1 MEPIASVDL
10 AHYRAIF
17 LTAET
22 PRGAGVSGQVGVRVF
37 AQSHLPTEELARI
50 WELADLDADGRLSL
64 DEFCIAMHLV
74 TRRVAGDSI
83 PNRLPSALLP
93 PFAWDDAARV
103 ADSLAGVASPSPPA
117 RSRGAVAD
125 APTGASPPSSHH
137 AEHGS
142 TERGWRMSADEK
154 AKYDGVFHTM
164 LRSSAGSYVEG
175 DTARRFLC
183 RSNLPTEEL
192 ARIWELADLDAD
204 GRLTRQE
211 FAIAMHLVTRR
222 VAGYS
227 IPATVPP
234 SLLGVVSP
242 PAQLPVKSL
251 QQPAPGPMLSSAL
264 DDAPRSLKAVSF
276 AEELAADAFGDTEEL
291 AVLAGGGYLARPGRA
306 GSPPFGLGPS
316 ASNDG
321 RTGGEAGAADDWLL
335 VEDNNNN
342 TSSRTG
348 AVAAELAA
356 LDRAAAATHA
366 MAERR
371 LAASLEGH
379 SAIKEQVLVA
389 TAQLLTR
396 GREAEEAEL
405 RLEAVEA
412 QRGACHREQE
422 WCAKR
427 LGALQLRCGESDA
440 LLREKHH
447 EVQLAQ
453 AELKQ
458 VAEEVSAA
466 QAGLNA
472 SLEYAQGL
480 TASLEHARAEARAL
494 KQAEALLQ
502 QRARLVSKQSA
513 PVRCEL
519 AQLHADIAILEEKV
533 KESAV
538 QESDDNPQ
546 ERAVE
551 LAEVLSQ
558 IAQAQLQQQRYQKE
572 LHAVVL
578 NREDRAATE
587 ASTLAVKRLELQRL
601 VEESARAEAS
611 QRALRSL
618 QL

>member
-1 MEPIASVDL
+1 
-10 AHYRAIF
+10 
-17 LTAET
+17 
-22 PRGAGVSGQVGVRVF
+22 
-37 AQSHLPTEELARI
+37 
-50 WELADLDADGRLSL
+50 
-64 DEFCIAMHLV
+64 
-74 TRRVAGDSI
+74 
-83 PNRLPSALLP
+83 
-93 PFAWDDAARV
+93 
-103 ADSLAGVASPSPPA
+103 
-117 RSRGAVAD
+117 
-125 APTGASPPSSHH
+125 
-137 AEHGS
+137 
-142 TERGWRMSADEK
+142 MSADEK

-276 AEELAADAFGDTEEL
+276 AEELAADAFGDKEEL
-291 AVLAGGGYLARPGRA
+291 AVLAGGSYLARPGRA

-321 RTGGEAGAADDWLL
+321 RAGGEAGAADDWLL

-412 QRGACHREQE
+412 QRGACHREHGVVLE
-422 WCAKR
+422 AAWRAAIALWGVGCLAEGEAPR
-427 LGALQLRCGESDA
+427 GAAGAGR
-440 LLREKHH
+440 
-447 EVQLAQ
+447 
-453 AELKQ
+453 
-458 VAEEVSAA
+458 A
-466 QAGLNA
+466 QAGGGGGERGA
-472 SLEYAQGL
+472 GAAQRLARVRAG
-480 TASLEHARAEARAL
+480 AHRQPRARARGGARA
-494 KQAEALLQ
+494 QAGGGPLAAARTLGVEAVGAGAL
-502 QRARLVSKQSA
+502 RAGAAARGHCHPGGEGEGERGA
-513 PVRCEL
+513 
-519 AQLHADIAILEEKV
+519 
-533 KESAV
+533 
-538 QESDDNPQ
+538 
-546 ERAVE
+546 ERATTT
-551 LAEVLSQ
+551 
-558 IAQAQLQQQRYQKE
+558 R
-572 LHAVVL
+572 
-578 NREDRAATE
+578 R
-587 ASTLAVKRLELQRL
+587 
-601 VEESARAEAS
+601 SARS
-611 QRALRSL
+611 SSRRS
-618 QL
+618 